1 MRNMLWLLSL
11 FSFWIQKE
19 ADGDEEEL
27 IGRSVGR
34 VSEEY
39 VKCVVKRKKNWFEV
53 HWQNETAAVSDA

>member
-1 MRNMLWLLSL
+1 MRNMLLQLSL
-11 FSFWIQKE
+11 FSFGIQKE

-53 HWQNETAAVSDA
+53 H